1 VKHCR
6 GSSLLEKTVKRPHC
20 LKADCCRSF
29 AEMVRKCWGSMLVNV
44 VCVGDGVR
52 WVSADMALEVGI
64 RYCVEI

>member
-1 VKHCR
+1 
-6 GSSLLEKTVKRPHC
+6 VKRPHC